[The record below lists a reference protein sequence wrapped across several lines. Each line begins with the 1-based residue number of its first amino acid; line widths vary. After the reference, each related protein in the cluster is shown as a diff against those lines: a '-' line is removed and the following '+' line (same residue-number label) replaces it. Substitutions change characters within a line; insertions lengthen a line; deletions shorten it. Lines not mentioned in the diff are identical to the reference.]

1 MKLFLFGVLY
11 ILAFLITELT
21 CNLDCSIEVGFDPYS
36 AWSGVK
42 YSCATNSTHVICLLD
57 FKDKCLSNMGI
68 SLPLSRISSPFIIQ
82 REISSALCTKNLI
95 LCSLLSV
102 NQIQEIFSK
111 AFLRLKLESNQQNSY
126 SLNRFNRYQVRLNV
140 MHQRISYYNS
150 SLYVFESF
158 PPTSIYYEKSFK
170 ISILM
175 DVMKCDLRNCV
186 DMDTLHQ
193 FIKKTVDDI
202 IQCSEVFQLE
212 IIVRSL
218 NGICARNFGYGL
230 DLPTDVSIK
239 CLTDDAAATN
249 MDDPRQ
255 YFLPFVDPSADF
267 IFIVNQNNYHPE
279 SSLFLDGMNH
289 ILFNGFS
296 SSFFALLS
304 SPNNKHLAGS
314 GDLLVFHRKFLD
326 VCSFHFPFSRPLNNL
341 LAQELYET
349 VYSSYFARGTEQS
362 STTNEKSI
370 YPQQFDSLLD
380 EELEDFIDE
389 LQLMTRNLLE
399 YFFDNGLISVY
410 SAEDISF
417 TERNQLF
424 LQYSIVSSG
433 CNALSEVN
441 VVNLETFE
449 RSQLPVLFRLLD
461 MIDIHGYNSSEA
473 YRKTQ
478 FKRISYRSIYSHV
491 VKPKV
496 AVITALFG
504 GYEESCKN
512 YVKQTEATDFYC
524 FTDNEDIGSRG
535 WIVDTVPYHLFQ
547 LKEEFQENAIEEINS
562 FHNNQH
568 PFNVAKFYKQNFH
581 LIPVLQDYES
591 IIWIDGTVS
600 IQNENMT
607 RIVRELF
614 AERQENILVFEHHRA
629 ANLSEEV
636 RFSIISKKYMVPSWR
651 GFSQPVQDLD
661 HQYQDYLSEGYTA
674 KYWELVKQQLNWTNR
689 NEYGVFCTCFVAF
702 RMKDKSGQEIS
713 SVKEFLN
720 LWHDHNRHY
729 STQDQISFP
738 FVIQKLK
745 ENPFPLP
752 NIHVYGSYELNS
764 LFIKL
769 PHGE

>member
-1 MKLFLFGVLY
+1 MKLFGVLY
-11 ILAFLITELT
+11 ILAFLITELK
-21 CNLDCSIEVGFDPYS
+21 CNLDCSITVRFDPYS
-36 AWSGVK
+36 AWSRVK
-42 YSCATNSTHVICLLD
+42 YSCATNSTHVICLVD
-57 FKDKCLSNMGI
+57 FKDECLSNTGI
-68 SLPLSRISSPFIIQ
+68 SLPLSKISSPVIIQ
-82 REISSALCTKNLI
+82 REISSAVCSKNLI
-95 LCSLLSV
+95 LCSLFSM

-111 AFLRLKLESNQQNSY
+111 AFLRLKLESNLQNSY
-126 SLNRFNRYQVRLNV
+126 SLNRFNRYQVRLNI
-140 MHQRISYYNS
+140 MHQRISYCNS

-158 PPTSIYYEKSFK
+158 PPTSIFYEKSFK

-175 DVMKCDLRNCV
+175 DVIKCDLHNCV
-186 DMDTLHQ
+186 DKDTVYQ
-193 FIKKTVDDI
+193 FIMKTIDDI
-202 IQCSEVFQLE
+202 IQYSEVFRLE
-212 IIVRSL
+212 IIVPSV
-218 NGICARNFGYGL
+218 NGICARNFGPAFE
-230 DLPTDVSIK
+230 LPAEVHIK
-239 CLTDDAAATN
+239 CLTDDATATN
-249 MDDPRQ
+249 MEDPRQ
-255 YFLPFVDPSADF
+255 YLLRFVDPAADF
-267 IFIVNQNNYHPE
+267 IFIVNQYTYHPE
-279 SSLFLDGMNH
+279 SSLLLDGMNH
-289 ILFNGFS
+289 VLFNGFS

-304 SPNNKHLAGS
+304 SPNNNHLAGS
-314 GDLLVFHRKFLD
+314 GDLLVFHRKLMD
-326 VCSFHFPFSRPLNNL
+326 VCSFHFPFSRSLNNL

-349 VYSSYFARGTEQS
+349 VYSSYFTLDNDQS
-362 STTNEKSI
+362 SKAKEKSI
-370 YPQQFDSLLD
+370 PEQFDSLM
-380 EELEDFIDE
+380 EESQLEDFIDE
-389 LQLMTRNLLE
+389 LQLMKRNLLE
-399 YFFDNGLISVY
+399 FYFDNGIISIY
-410 SAEDISF
+410 SPEDISF
-417 TERNQLF
+417 SERNQLF
-424 LQYSIVSSG
+424 LQYSVQSSG
-433 CNALSEVN
+433 CSCRSELN
-441 VVNLETFE
+441 VVKTETFE
-449 RSQLPVLFRLLD
+449 RSQLPALFRILD
-461 MIDIHGYNSSEA
+461 MIDIHGYNSSKA
-473 YRKTQ
+473 YRKSHFQ
-478 FKRISYRSIYSHV
+478 RISYRSIYSQV

-524 FTDNEDIGSRG
+524 FTDNEDIDSRG
-535 WIVDTVPYHLFQ
+535 WIVDTVPYHLFR
-547 LKEEFQENAIEEINS
+547 LKEEFQENTIEEINS

-581 LIPVLQDYES
+581 LIPVLQDYEF

-600 IQNENMT
+600 IQNENMS

-636 RFSIISKKYMVPSWR
+636 RFSVISKKYMVPSWR

-661 HQYQDYLSEGYTA
+661 LQYQDYLSQGYTDQ
-674 KYWELVKQQLNWTNR
+674 YWELVKQELNWTDR

-702 RMKDKSGQEIS
+702 RMKGKSGHEIS

-752 NIHVYGSYELNS
+752 NLHVYGSYELNS